1 MLKRHPRISK
11 GWEQWSRSELLLLE
25 CESLGILLPGR
36 LGLGSD
42 FCITG
47 ELSRDASAV
56 GWRTTL
62 WVAGP
67 AGEDLCCSRAH
78 QACGGLVSAYLSSP
92 RPHPWTQPPRDTRGW
107 AWPLLSIPL
116 PLHGI
121 SPPYNLPPPLTL
133 TYCPAT
139 WQTGLSMGPEVI
151 SSLKPP

>member
-62 WVAGP
+62 WVAGH

-92 RPHPWTQPPRDTRGW
+92 IAHYVTAHLYLPDTKALFMFLLG
-107 AWPLLSIPL
+107 AIYVWPQGFCTSE
-116 PLHGI
+116 
-121 SPPYNLPPPLTL
+121 TL
-133 TYCPAT
+133 
-139 WQTGLSMGPEVI
+139 
-151 SSLKPP
+151 